1 MKREEL
7 KDLFSFSKRERKG
20 VVLFLIVIMLVGI
33 VHWTLPVLLFKP
45 KVEIKIEIIQQLFDS
60 LQSLS
65 EEEEKWAENQPN
77 RKEYSRENT
86 WEPQWESEPTFTS
99 KYSSSTFE
107 KSIFEKSFSEKRIVD
122 FNLADSLELR
132 TIKGIGPYLSR
143 KIIQQRERLG
153 GFTNFDQLKEIYRF
167 PPTLADSLKQVALIN
182 QGSIRKI
189 AINYC
194 NDSILGS
201 HFYLNRKNAKAVIA
215 YREKHGH
222 FRSCNDLEKCVVLE
236 PKVIA
241 LLCPYLSFD

>member
-33 VHWTLPVLLFKP
+33 IHWTLPVLLFKP
-45 KVEIKIEIIQQLFDS
+45 KVKIEIEIIQQLFDS
-60 LQSLS
+60 LRSFS
-65 EEEEKWAENQPN
+65 DEEQWTDNQHS
-77 RKEYSRENT
+77 RKEYSQENN
-86 WEPQWESEPTFTS
+86 WESRWESESTF
-99 KYSSSTFE
+99 STKFPSAAFE
-107 KSIFEKSFSEKRIVD
+107 KSTSEKPFYEKRVVD
-122 FNLADSLELR
+122 FNSADSLELR

-143 KIIQQRERLG
+143 KIVQQRERLG
-153 GFTNFDQLKEIYRF
+153 GFVTFDQLKEIYRF
-167 PPTLADSLKQVALIN
+167 PPELADSLKQVALID
-182 QGSIRKI
+182 QGAIRRI
-189 AINYC
+189 AINTC

-215 YREKHGH
+215 YREKHGS

>member
-20 VVLFLIVIMLVGI
+20 VVLFLIVIMIVGI

-45 KVEIKIEIIQQLFDS
+45 KVEIEIEIIQQLFDS

-65 EEEEKWAENQPN
+65 QEEQWTENQPHK
-77 RKEYSRENT
+77 KEYTRENN
-86 WEPQWESEPTFTS
+86 WESGWENESTFSS
-99 KYSSSTFE
+99 KYSGSTFE
-107 KSIFEKSFSEKRIVD
+107 KSNNEKPFYEKKVVD
-122 FNLADSLELR
+122 FNSADSLELR

-143 KIIQQRERLG
+143 KIVQQRERLG
-153 GFTNFDQLKEIYRF
+153 GFTTFDQLKEIYRF
-167 PPTLADSLKQVALIN
+167 PPELADSLKAVA
-182 QGSIRKI
+182 SIDQAAVRKI
-189 AINYC
+189 AINTC
-194 NDSILGS
+194 NDSILGC
-201 HFYLNRKNAKAVIA
+201 HFYLNKKNAKAVIA

-241 LLCPYLSFD
+241 LLCPYLTFD